1 MGPSSRMF
9 ISEKERVGLLKQM
22 AESISNRHTQAE
34 MVVQPRSQEESFV
47 ICGYQEGCLEA
58 ATMP

>member
-1 MGPSSRMF
+1 MF
-9 ISEKERVGLLKQM
+9 ISEKGQVGLLKQM
-22 AESISNRHTQAE
+22 AESISNRRTQAE
-34 MVVQPRSQEESFV
+34 TVVQPRSQEESFV

>member
-1 MGPSSRMF
+1 MF
-9 ISEKERVGLLKQM
+9 ILEKGHMGLLKQM
-22 AESISNRHTQAE
+22 AETYRHTQAE

-58 ATMP
+58 AAMP